1 MKRYSINCK
10 TVTITTETDPEQTDR
25 YFVITEAELSEKEYI
40 QEYATIWDKGMDG
53 RY

>member
-10 TVTITTETDPEQTDR
+10 TNVITTETDTEAR
-25 YFVITEAELSEKEYI
+25 YFVINEAELSEKEYI

>member
-1 MKRYSINCK
+1 MKRYFTNYKIN
-10 TVTITTETDPEQTDR
+10 VITTETDPEAR
-25 YFVITEAELSEKEYI
+25 YFVINEAELSEKEYI

>member
-10 TVTITTETDPEQTDR
+10 TNVITTETDPEAR
-25 YFVITEAELSEKEYI
+25 YFVINEAEFSEKEYI

>member
-1 MKRYSINCK
+1 MKRYFINCK
-10 TVTITTETDPEQTDR
+10 TNVITTETDPEAR
-25 YFVITEAELSEKEYI
+25 YSAINEAELSEKEYI

>member
-1 MKRYSINCK
+1 MKRYSNNCK
-10 TVTITTETDPEQTDR
+10 TNVITTETDLEAR
-25 YFVITEAELSEKEYI
+25 YFVINEAELSEKEYI

>member
-10 TVTITTETDPEQTDR
+10 INVITTETDPEVR
-25 YFVITEAELSEKEYI
+25 YSAINKAELSEKEYI

>member
-1 MKRYSINCK
+1 MERYFTNYK
-10 TVTITTETDPEQTDR
+10 TDVITTETDPEAR
-25 YFVITEAELSEKEYI
+25 YFVINEAELSEKEYI

>member
-1 MKRYSINCK
+1 MKRFFSNYK
-10 TVTITTETDPEQTDR
+10 TDVITTDPEQITR
-25 YFVITEAELSEKEYI
+25 YFVINEAELSEKEYI

>member
-10 TVTITTETDPEQTDR
+10 TNVIITETDPEAR
-25 YFVITEAELSEKEYI
+25 HFVINEAELSEKEYI

>member
-10 TVTITTETDPEQTDR
+10 NKVITTETDPDDR
-25 YFVITEAELSEKEYI
+25 YSVINEAELSEKEYI
-40 QEYATIWDKGMDG
+40 QEYATICDKGMDG

>member
-1 MKRYSINCK
+1 MKRYFSYK
-10 TVTITTETDPEQTDR
+10 TDVITTETDREAR
-25 YFVITEAELSEKEYI
+25 YFVINEAELSEKEYI

>member
-10 TVTITTETDPEQTDR
+10 TNVITTETDPETR
-25 YFVITEAELSEKEYI
+25 CFVINEAELSEKEYI